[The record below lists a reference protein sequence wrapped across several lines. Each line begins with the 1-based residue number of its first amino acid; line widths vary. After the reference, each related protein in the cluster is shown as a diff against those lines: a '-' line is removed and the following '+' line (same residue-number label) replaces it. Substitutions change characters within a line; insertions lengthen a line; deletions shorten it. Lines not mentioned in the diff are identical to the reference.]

1 MGGEVIST
9 DAGTRLVPLFAR
21 KSHREVEKKRGRGTS
36 RDRQSETEGD

>member
-9 DAGTRLVPLFAR
+9 DAGTRLVPLFA
-21 KSHREVEKKRGRGTS
+21 SDSQREVEKERGRRTS

>member
-9 DAGTRLVPLFAR
+9 DTGTRLVPLFAR
-21 KSHREVEKKRGRGTS
+21 KSKREVEKERERGTS